1 MKMKI
6 CALEKLDDPSYAK
19 DLTVPLRDGPSFW
32 KTSTMIA
39 KDSSISMMKK
49 ISTDISP

>member
-19 DLTVPLRDGPSFW
+19 DLTAPFREDPSFW
-32 KTSTMIA
+32 KTSKMIA

-49 ISTDISP
+49 ISTDINP